1 MTAPTTNPSQR
12 YEITEEQVQI
22 IYHLFHIPDHAM
34 DDADYMMQDEILVA
48 IRSRPLPAAPTNP
61 CDDQGC
67 TDPDNCDEICQHQRI
82 YSQVQMDEKVAQA
95 RADALDK
102 AIEWLQAMADI
113 ANDDAN
119 RQENWIE
126 ASGYSLF

>member
-48 IRSRPLPAAPTNP
+48 IRSRPLPAT
-61 CDDQGC
+61 
-67 TDPDNCDEICQHQRI
+67 PDCIEAITPEGAVIIQAAKA
-82 YSQVQMDEKVAQA
+82 QV
-95 RADALDK
+95 RADAEQTDNILSVLKKRYRNEMAILDYVEM
-102 AIEWLQAMADI
+102 IECEVRFL
-113 ANDDAN
+113 
-119 RQENWIE
+119 RQPKENTGSTGDE
-126 ASGYSLF
+126 KS